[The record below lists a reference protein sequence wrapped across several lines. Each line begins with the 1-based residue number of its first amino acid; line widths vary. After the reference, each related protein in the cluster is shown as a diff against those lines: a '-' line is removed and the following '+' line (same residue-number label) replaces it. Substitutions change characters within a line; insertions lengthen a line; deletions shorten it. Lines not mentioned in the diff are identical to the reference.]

1 MHGAGGN
8 AGWCGERRMQ
18 QVHKRQG
25 STAAGCSTCGV
36 SAWKARGR
44 RVAQRAGS
52 VSASLRNPASRR
64 RVSARMPSGSLRCHS
79 VSPASITTCV
89 HTHVFAM
96 WHVNGSA
103 LACVISNVLVL
114 MLEHTSLEKCR
125 RIHDCKTAALSFA
138 PTLQICRSH

>member
-1 MHGAGGN
+1 
-8 AGWCGERRMQ
+8 MQ

-96 WHVNGSA
+96 WHAREWKCVGVRDQQC
-103 LACVISNVLVL
+103 ACVDVRA
-114 MLEHTSLEKCR
+114 HQ
-125 RIHDCKTAALSFA
+125 
-138 PTLQICRSH
+138 P